1 MAPSPT
7 VLHRRARLLRGGI
20 AAGLLAAL
28 LGMAFVDV
36 PTASG
41 DPISDAQAQAAVL
54 ARQINDEG
62 RQVEILAE
70 QFDGAQ
76 VHADQVDAQLADAT
90 KKIAAAQ
97 ATVEQTR
104 NALAAEA
111 VTAYMH
117 GGYVSTPS

>member
-1 MAPSPT
+1 
-7 VLHRRARLLRGGI
+7 
-20 AAGLLAAL
+20 
-28 LGMAFVDV
+28 MAFVDV

-97 ATVEQTR
+97 ATAEQTR

-117 GGYVSTPS
+117 GGYVSQPELKAYLRPRRPVRRTGLFRPGHQ